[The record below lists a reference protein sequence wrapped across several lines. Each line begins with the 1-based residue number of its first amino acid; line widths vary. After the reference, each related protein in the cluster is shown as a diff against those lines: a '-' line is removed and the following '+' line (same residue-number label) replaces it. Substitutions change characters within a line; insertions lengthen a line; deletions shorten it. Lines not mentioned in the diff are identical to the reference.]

1 MVEVCFH
8 MLYVLSLHLCAG
20 GPATL
25 ERDLCPGSDGGM
37 GGDKRD
43 TAARPPLGGDNWVW
57 NSRGSVDSLQTART
71 PCLPGLLCFVVLL
84 SFFFSLFTDLEWN
97 HGRSKRG
104 VTTKS
109 TNRMLHFFP
118 LQMHPPRPKAMASG
132 AVSFRKDR
140 SHEEMCVVALCGAGW
155 SLLPR
160 CLSAVCVWGGE
171 GRHLTSLS
179 MIGARSLSK
188 VHPTGS

>member
-84 SFFFSLFTDLEWN
+84 SFFFLSLHRPGMEPRTLQE
-97 HGRSKRG
+97 RSYDEEY
-104 VTTKS
+104 KS
-109 TNRMLHFFP
+109 HAALFSSSNAP
-118 LQMHPPRPKAMASG
+118 SPPKGNGFWR
-132 AVSFRKDR
+132 
-140 SHEEMCVVALCGAGW
+140 CVL
-155 SLLPR
+155 
-160 CLSAVCVWGGE
+160 
-171 GRHLTSLS
+171 
-179 MIGARSLSK
+179 
-188 VHPTGS
+188 